1 MLPLQEV
8 LETAYELFIKQS
20 QYHDAL
26 RVALRMGNE
35 DAIPTLFAQ
44 CSEDKLMKKQMC
56 LLLARQRIN
65 YEIEDDDD
73 DEATELNELIGNEK
87 LSEEYL
93 KVAQDLDVMDPKTPE
108 DIYKSHLAET
118 GGFSRRRDTGAVGVD
133 SARANLA
140 STYVNAFVNA
150 GFGQDKVRVNFVLVF
165 CFVRSGLLSL
175 ICFRFAADDS
185 GQRMALQK
193 QRPRY
198 DGSRS
203 IAWFD
208 SALEC
213 RGGPCTN

>member
-1 MLPLQEV
+1 MRYFPFFDADIANLIEKYGCGTQEV

-35 DAIPTLFAQ
+35 DAIPALFAQ

-65 YEIEDDDD
+65 YEINDDDD

-87 LSEEYL
+87 LSEEFL

-118 GGFSRRRDTGAVGVD
+118 GGFSRRRDAGGVGVD
-133 SARANLA
+133 SARSNLA

-150 GFGQDKVRVNFVLVF
+150 GFGQDKVCDTFNERSSTF
-165 CFVRSGLLSL
+165 CSPFSYDFIFTHQSL
-175 ICFRFAADDS
+175 
-185 GQRMALQK
+185 
-193 QRPRY
+193 
-198 DGSRS
+198 
-203 IAWFD
+203 
-208 SALEC
+208 
-213 RGGPCTN
+213 